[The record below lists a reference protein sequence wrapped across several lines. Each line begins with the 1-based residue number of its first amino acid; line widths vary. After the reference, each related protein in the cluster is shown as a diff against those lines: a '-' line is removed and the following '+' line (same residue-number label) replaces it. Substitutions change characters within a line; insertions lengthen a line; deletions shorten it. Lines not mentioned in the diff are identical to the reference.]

1 MGLFK
6 DLKVVREIA
15 KEERKKAY
23 LNSTFKSFTAYA
35 PSFTTY
41 AGGVYEMALCRAA
54 IHSIANQVSKAN
66 PVVNGDKYKSLQS
79 ILQNRPNALM
89 TGQQYLYK
97 LTTIMLAENT
107 CFIIPIYED
116 RSAGKIIGYWPV
128 SPSGS
133 KIKRLNFIDYLEY
146 KVVSGDGSSQSA
158 VIPLDEVGIVR
169 RHYGTNDYYGE
180 SNKALDSTM
189 NLINIQEQGIIEGIK
204 NSNSIRFMMKL
215 ANTMAT
221 PAKFKEERDRIRDLN
236 LGSDNNGGIFV
247 YDNKYENA
255 QQIDSKPLIV
265 DAEQTRIIQ
274 ENVNN
279 YFGTFNEFIQNKF
292 TETQWDAIYEGNIEP
307 ILIQYSQVHTRM
319 TFTEKDVD
327 ANSFILFEAS
337 KLQYASNETKLKI
350 VTSLFDRGFFTH
362 NDGRDVFNMSHVEG
376 GDKYFIRREYVEV
389 NKLGDV
395 SKGLVSP
402 KEGDPLEGA
411 TVQ

>member
-1 MGLFK
+1 MGLIK
-6 DLKVVREIA
+6 DFRAVREIA
-15 KEERKKAY
+15 REERKKAY
-23 LNSTFKSFTAYA
+23 LSSAFKSFTAYA

-66 PVVNGDKYKSLQS
+66 PVINGDKYKSLQS

-116 RSAGKIIGYWPV
+116 RTAGKIIGYWPV

-133 KIKRLNFIDYLEY
+133 KIKRVNFVDYLEY
-146 KVVSGDGSSQSA
+146 KVLSGDGRSEDA
-158 VIPLDEVGIVR
+158 IIPLDEVGIVR

-180 SNKALDSTM
+180 SNRALDSTM
-189 NLINIQEQGIIEGIK
+189 NLISIQEQGIIEGVK
-204 NSNSIRFMMKL
+204 NSNSIRFLMKL
-215 ANTMAT
+215 SNTMAT
-221 PAKFKEERDRIRDLN
+221 PEKFKDERDRIRDVN
-236 LGSDNNGGIFV
+236 MSSDNNGGIFI
-247 YDNKYENA
+247 YDNKYDSA
-255 QQIDSKPLIV
+255 QQIDSKPMTV

-274 ENVNN
+274 ENVNT
-279 YFGTFNEFIQNKF
+279 YFGTFNDFIQNKF

-307 ILIQYSQVHTRM
+307 ILIQLSQVHTRM
-319 TFTEKDVD
+319 TFNEKDVD
-327 ANSFILFEAS
+327 GGSHILFESS

-350 VTSLFDRGFFTH
+350 VTSLFDRGYFTH
-362 NDGRDVFNMSHVEG
+362 NDGRDVFNMPHVDG

-395 SKGLVSP
+395 SNGLTKP
-402 KEGDPLEGA
+402 QDGDPLEGA